1 MDHSFSEACL
11 MRAVSTFPQVYV
23 YRGLV
28 DFRKSIDGLSLIVES
43 ELQMKPFSGAIFV
56 FMHRRRDRVK
66 LLYWDKTGFALW
78 YKRLEE
84 EKFSWFKIKP
94 SKADAVTI
102 STEELLW
109 LIDGINIWKIQRHQP
124 SNFETFG

>member
-1 MDHSFSEACL
+1 

-109 LIDGINIWKIQRHQP
+109 LLDGINIWKIQRHQP